1 MVLSRLAKKLGD
13 TRRAP
18 PSAPPGLRIYAIGDV
33 HGRLDLLDRLS
44 AKIAADLSRATYDR
58 TLAIFLGDLIDRGPD
73 SAGVVGR
80 LESANFPTPIVALRG
95 NHEELLLNFLKDATV
110 LESWRR
116 FGALET
122 LHSYGVDIGA
132 AARGAR
138 FEETRRELAAKLPLA
153 HLRFLERTQL
163 TEERGGY
170 FFVHA
175 GVKPQVPLDAQR
187 RDDLLWIREEF
198 LRFEGDYGKFIVH
211 GHTPTPEP
219 EVRGNR
225 INIDTGAF
233 ATSVLTALVLE
244 GQEQRFLDTR

>member
-1 MVLSRLAKKLGD
+1 MVLSRLAKKFSEAG
-13 TRRAP
+13 RVN

-44 AKIAADLSRATYDR
+44 ATIFADMAQAKVER
-58 TLAIFLGDLIDRGPD
+58 TLAIFLGDLIDRGPE
-73 SAGVVGR
+73 SAGVIER
-80 LESANFPTPIVALRG
+80 LASADFPTPIVALRG
-95 NHEELLLNFLKDATV
+95 NHEELLLTFLNDPSV
-110 LESWRR
+110 LDSWRKY
-116 FGALET
+116 GALET
-122 LHSYGVDIGA
+122 LHSYGVDISA
-132 AARGAR
+132 ASRGAR
-138 FEETRRELAAKLPLA
+138 FEEARRALASKLPPA
-153 HLRFLERTQL
+153 HLRFLEQMPL

-175 GVKPQVPLDAQR
+175 GVRPLVPLDAQR

-198 LRFEGDYGKFIVH
+198 LRFEGEFGKFIVH

-219 EVRGNR
+219 EVRRNR

-244 GQEQRFLDTR
+244 GEDQRFLDTR